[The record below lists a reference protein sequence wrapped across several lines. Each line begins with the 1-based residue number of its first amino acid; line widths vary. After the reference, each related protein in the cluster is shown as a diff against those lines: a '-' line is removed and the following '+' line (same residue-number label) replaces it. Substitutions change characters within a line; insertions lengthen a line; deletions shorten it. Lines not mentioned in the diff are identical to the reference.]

1 MRHLITKFS
10 AIALSATICAF
21 AVPNLSVNIAHA
33 QETASINRG
42 PSGLPLPRFVSL
54 KTSNVRMRVGPGTN
68 YAVSWLYLKQGE
80 PLEIIQEY
88 DNWRRVRDAQGTTGW
103 IHGSLLS
110 GKRTAIAT
118 PWMQENKTM
127 TVTVFAK
134 PEKDAQVLAYIQ
146 PGVLAQ
152 LDSCDG
158 AWCAVEVK
166 TNDSKR
172 TLSGF
177 TNQVDLWGAYPD
189 EKIKN

>member
-1 MRHLITKFS
+1 MRHSITKIS
-10 AIALSATICAF
+10 AIILSATICAF
-21 AVPNLSVNIAHA
+21 TMPTIGVDIAHA
-33 QETASINRG
+33 QQTSSINRG

-68 YAVSWLYLKQGE
+68 YPVAWLYLKQGE

-110 GKRTAIAT
+110 GKRTAIVT
-118 PWMQENKTM
+118 PWMRDNKTM

-134 PEKDAQVLAYIQ
+134 PEKDAQAIAYIQ
-146 PGVLAQ
+146 PGVLTQ
-152 LDSCDG
+152 LSSCDG
-158 AWCAVEVK
+158 AWCAVDVK
-166 TNDSKR
+166 MNDSNR
-172 TLSGF
+172 TLSGY